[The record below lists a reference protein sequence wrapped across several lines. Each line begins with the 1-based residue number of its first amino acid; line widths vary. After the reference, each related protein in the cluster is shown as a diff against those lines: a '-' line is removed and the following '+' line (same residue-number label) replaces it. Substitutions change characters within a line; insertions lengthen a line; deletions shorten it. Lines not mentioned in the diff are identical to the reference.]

1 LDYYTQYVRKRILIR
16 FGNSPK
22 ILKIEDGE
30 LRDWRPGG
38 AYKTKPN
45 LILKKNQEFW
55 ALTIKL
61 VKLLFFGAENKQVY
75 LFQLVIC
82 GGL

>member
-1 LDYYTQYVRKRILIR
+1 M
-16 FGNSPK
+16 NSE
-22 ILKIEDGE
+22 IA
-30 LRDWRPGG
+30 G
-38 AYKTKPN
+38 AYKTKPT

-61 VKLLFFGAENKQVY
+61 VKLSFFGAENKLVH